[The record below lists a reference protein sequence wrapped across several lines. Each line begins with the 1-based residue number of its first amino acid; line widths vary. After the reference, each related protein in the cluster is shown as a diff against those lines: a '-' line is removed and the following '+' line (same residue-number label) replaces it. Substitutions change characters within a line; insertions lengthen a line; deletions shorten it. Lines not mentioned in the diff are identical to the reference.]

1 MKKKIKTFHNYN
13 HFRKNLEIIMTLSLQ
28 NEILFETPFLEN
40 SKNKIVTNV
49 LNYVNSSPEIN
60 ILKDL
65 DQCDSAEGG
74 FTLPLTN
81 DMKNAVR
88 AEVDSYC
95 LLDFHNC
102 RSFRFIKRDNKI
114 TGIRCKDGLRFW
126 TETERMLLNDVI
138 NFKIRGL

>member
-1 MKKKIKTFHNYN
+1 
-13 HFRKNLEIIMTLSLQ
+13 MTLSPQ
-28 NEILFETPFLEN
+28 NEIIFETPFSEN

-88 AEVDSYC
+88 AEVESYD
-95 LLDFHNC
+95 LLDYHNH
-102 RSFRFIKRDNKI
+102 RSFRFIERDNKI
-114 TGIRCKDGLRFW
+114 IGIRCKDGLRFW
-126 TETERMLLNDVI
+126 TETERMLLYDII
-138 NFKIRGL
+138 NLLHHNQNL

>member
-1 MKKKIKTFHNYN
+1 MQIKYLI
-13 HFRKNLEIIMTLSLQ
+13 NLEIIMTLSPQ
-28 NEILFETPFLEN
+28 NEIIFETPFSEN

-88 AEVDSYC
+88 AEVESYD
-95 LLDFHNC
+95 LLDYHNH
-102 RSFRFIKRDNKI
+102 RSFRFIERDNKI
-114 TGIRCKDGLRFW
+114 IGIRCKDGLRFW
-126 TETERMLLNDVI
+126 TETERLLLNDII
-138 NFKIRGL
+138 NLLHHNHNL